1 MRLGVITLTLSLAVG
16 LGLSLSSAA
25 EDTVTPSIQVIQKVG
40 REGAGNAEAAAAW
53 KTLVKSGPEA
63 LLPILR
69 ALKDDAP
76 LAANWLRPA
85 FEAVAEKALAAKKLP
100 VAELTAFLED
110 TKNAG
115 KARRIAYEWLLKS
128 DPKTSEK

>member
-16 LGLSLSSAA
+16 LGLSLLSAA
-25 EDTVTPSIQVIQKVG
+25 EEPAASIQVITKVG

-53 KTLVKSGPEA
+53 KSLVRSGPEA

-100 VAELTAFLED
+100 TAELTAYLED
-110 TKNAG
+110 TKNGG
-115 KARRIAYEWLLKS
+115 KARRI
-128 DPKTSEK
+128 